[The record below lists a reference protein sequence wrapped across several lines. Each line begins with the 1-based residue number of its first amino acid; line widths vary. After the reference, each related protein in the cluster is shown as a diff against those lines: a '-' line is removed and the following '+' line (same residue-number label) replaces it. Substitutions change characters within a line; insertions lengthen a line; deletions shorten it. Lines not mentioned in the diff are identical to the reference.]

1 VIGEHYTPNAPRNA
15 GHLTCVP
22 LKRKL
27 GDFLGG
33 APHSRARPG
42 VLSKPCHIATS
53 DSNVAL
59 LWREQERE
67 VSVVGKESG
76 GRVRERELL
85 LGFEFLSLAYQ
96 SLMDSSV
103 SSST

>member
-1 VIGEHYTPNAPRNA
+1 
-15 GHLTCVP
+15 
-22 LKRKL
+22 
-27 GDFLGG
+27 
-33 APHSRARPG
+33 
-42 VLSKPCHIATS
+42 
-53 DSNVAL
+53 VAL